1 MEILKGELE
10 TNTQKMSTETQI
22 ANIIN
27 DILKVEAIEEAFS
40 CVLVHQPGH
49 ENEKIT
55 TWQNDLNG
63 VIGGLTKE
71 EQETAVRQFLS
82 MTAAMTNHKRLQL
95 LLSLLQNLVQSNF
108 LSARLVCKYILSDEL
123 QYQSED
129 FWVECF
135 VLIRH
140 IIDRVDYKEVREIM
154 KRCKEKVQTMPA
166 QLNESVQPQL
176 KALENVVEYIFD
188 RNAKKYL

>member
-1 MEILKGELE
+1 MNKLVEDIWDNFE
-10 TNTQKMSTETQI
+10 NTQKMSTETQI

-95 LLSLLQNLVQSNF
+95 
-108 LSARLVCKYILSDEL
+108 VCKYILSDEL